1 MGLSTAWYL
10 RRGGADPVVVEAGS
24 AGGGCSRG
32 NAGWVCPSISSPLP
46 APGLTLTSL
55 ARMLAPGSPLYIRP
69 AALPQLRRWL
79 ARFRS
84 HCTNAD
90 YAHGI
95 RALAA
100 LNAKTMDRF
109 QQFSE
114 DGVQFEYHR
123 TALLCAFRE
132 PKKAEAMRAE
142 VEAIA
147 AESNTSYHA
156 VSESEL
162 YDQEPMLRPGFCS
175 GLLIESNLH
184 VRPET
189 LTGGLARALS
199 SRGVVVRE
207 GVSVTGFKTEGR
219 QVRALLTTT
228 GAIDVDAV
236 VIAAG
241 AHSGRLARAAG
252 TPIPLTAGKGYS
264 VTVERPRNQLRQPL
278 YLGEAKVGL
287 TPFRNALRFSGTME
301 LSGLNQRLDP
311 KRVRAPATGRGPV
324 GGYPRGQGRRQ
335 CLGRYEADGAGYA
348 PGYREAADTQER
360 VHQHWTPDAGGH
372 LGSRYGGGVS
382 PAHLGRAARDRSVT
396 VFADAVLTHRPPGS
410 PRFARWQD
418 LR

>member
-1 MGLSTAWYL
+1 MRIGVVGGGVVGLSTAWYL

-311 KRVRAPATGRGPV
+311 KRVRALRRAAGRSVDIPEAKV
-324 GGYPRGQGRRQ
+324 GGSVWVGMRPMVPDTLPVTGKLPTRRNVYINTGHQ
-335 CLGRYEADGAGYA
+335 MLGVTLGPGTGEALA
-348 PGYREAADTQER
+348 RLI
-360 VHQHWTPDAGGH
+360 
-372 LGSRYGGGVS
+372 LGEQPETDLS
-382 PAHLGRAARDRSVT
+382 P
-396 VFADAVLTHRPPGS
+396 FS
-410 PRFARWQD
+410 PTRF
-418 LR
+418 